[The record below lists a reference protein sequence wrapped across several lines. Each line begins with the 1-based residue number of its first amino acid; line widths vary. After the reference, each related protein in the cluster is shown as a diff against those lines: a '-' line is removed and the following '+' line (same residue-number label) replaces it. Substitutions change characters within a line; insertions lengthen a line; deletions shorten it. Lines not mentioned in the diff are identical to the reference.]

1 MNILSGFNL
10 PDLSK
15 TTSSAAATQP
25 AQVTSA
31 SQPASGSTASSSS
44 VSSQGDHANL
54 SASGLAASAS
64 LASDPNSDVRLNLVH
79 SIQSSIQA
87 GTYNVSSSD
96 VAGSIIKSLLGH

>member
-15 TTSSAAATQP
+15 TSSSNQVQP
-25 AQVTSA
+25 SQVTPA
-31 SQPASGSTASSSS
+31 AQPASGPTTSSSS
-44 VSSQGDHANL
+44 SKGDQASL

-64 LASDPNSDVRLNLVH
+64 VSGNPDADVRTQLVN

-96 VAGSIIKSLLGH
+96 VAGSIIKSLLGHNG